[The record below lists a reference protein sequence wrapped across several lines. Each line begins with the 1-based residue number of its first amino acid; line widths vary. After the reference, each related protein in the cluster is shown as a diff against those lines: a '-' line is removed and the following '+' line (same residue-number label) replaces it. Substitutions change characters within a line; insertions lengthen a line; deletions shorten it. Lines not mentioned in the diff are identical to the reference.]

1 MARTEP
7 TVGRMVHYWPA
18 DTANDDVMHILDPKQ
33 PFSAQIVW
41 LCDSGL
47 IGVVIHDQ
55 AGHRHFRVVPL
66 RQGDEVIALPF
77 CEWMDFQKGQ
87 AAKTEQLEAALAIGA
102 AARAAGPS
110 SY

>member
-1 MARTEP
+1 MAYTAP

-18 DTANDDVMHILDPKQ
+18 DTVDDDVMHILDPKQ

-41 LCDSGL
+41 LCESGL
-47 IGVVIHDQ
+47 IGVVIHDH
-55 AGHRHFRVVPL
+55 GGDRHFRVVRL
-66 RQGDEVIALPF
+66 RQGDEAIPLPF
-77 CEWMDFQKGQ
+77 CEWMDYQKGQ

-102 AARAAGPS
+102 AARAAGPG